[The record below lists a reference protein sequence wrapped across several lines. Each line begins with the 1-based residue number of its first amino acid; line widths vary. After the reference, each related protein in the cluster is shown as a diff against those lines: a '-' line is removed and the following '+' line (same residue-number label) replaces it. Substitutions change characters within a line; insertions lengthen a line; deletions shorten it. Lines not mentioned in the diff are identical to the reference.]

1 MWKNEHCI
9 QSVSNLRPSTQRLPK
24 LRENNKLIQLG
35 EEINGITEELLKENE
50 TDIADINR
58 FIYAAATVVTET
70 ITKPG
75 KTVKNI
81 RNKDSWKTRI
91 QRQNK
96 QLEKKLSILVESGA
110 GSDNIKLNIKK
121 RNIFRKYK
129 VTNVRDT
136 VQLIQK
142 LEQKVQ
148 AKAQRI
154 RRYDKRKNQYIQNK
168 RVQRRRKTILQIF
181 GSENYRYQRPPTNG
195 S

>member
-58 FIYAAATVVTET
+58 FIYVAATVVTET
-70 ITKPG
+70 ITKPD

-136 VQLIQK
+136 VQLIQRT
-142 LEQKVQ
+142 
-148 AKAQRI
+148 KAESTS
-154 RRYDKRKNQYIQNK
+154 KGPKNQKI
-168 RVQRRRKTILQIF
+168 
-181 GSENYRYQRPPTNG
+181 
-195 S
+195 

>member
-154 RRYDKRKNQYIQNK
+154 RRLRQKEKPVHPK
-168 RVQRRRKTILQIF
+168 
-181 GSENYRYQRPPTNG
+181 
-195 S
+195 